1 MKSVLLLWLS
11 AFYANNTASQA
22 VDTLEPLLQ
31 QNRDAYFA
39 GPRTLPRQAQALA
52 YFDVQWAWL
61 KSPAG
66 CGDRLLGRAGTAC
79 LRERARTGKYPWEV
93 WYRDT
98 IVTNS
103 LDPH

>member
-1 MKSVLLLWLS
+1 MKSVPLLWLS

-61 KSPAG
+61 NSPAG

-79 LRERARTGKYPWEV
+79 LQERARTGKYPWEV

>member
-1 MKSVLLLWLS
+1 MKSILLLWLS
-11 AFYANNTASQA
+11 AFYSNYTASQA

-31 QNRDAYFA
+31 QNRDIYLSGAHT
-39 GPRTLPRQAQALA
+39 PQRQAQALA

-61 KSPAG
+61 KSSAG
-66 CGDRLLGRAGTAC
+66 CGDKLLGRAGTAC
-79 LRERARTGKYPWEV
+79 LQERRRTGQYPWEV

-103 LDPH
+103 LDPQ